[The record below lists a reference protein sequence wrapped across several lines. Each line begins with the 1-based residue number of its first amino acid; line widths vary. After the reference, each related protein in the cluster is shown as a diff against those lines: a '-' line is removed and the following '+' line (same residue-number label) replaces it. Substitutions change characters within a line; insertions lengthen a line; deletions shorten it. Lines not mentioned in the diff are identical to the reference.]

1 MKDCTRGSGLPNRP
15 RSPHGM
21 ADQAV
26 ISALAFLHI
35 VSAIAWFGGLVFFVS
50 SVAPGLRKMS
60 TGARIEF
67 SARIGPG
74 IVRFYGISGTLTI
87 VFGLG
92 LLYEAFGGNPSA
104 WPVSIEIGFSLGFL
118 AYLLALVVTV
128 PASRRLDK
136 ISQELVKNP
145 NAGPPSGIR
154 EELPEA
160 RHWCDCNR
168 HPIASGHRFHG

>member
-1 MKDCTRGSGLPNRP
+1 
-15 RSPHGM
+15 M

-35 VSAIAWFGGLVFFVS
+35 VSAIAWFGGVVFFVS

-60 TGARIEF
+60 IGARIEF

-145 NAGPPSGIR
+145 NAGPPP
-154 EELPEA
+154 PEFVKNFQRLGMGA
-160 RHWCDCNR
+160 IV
-168 HPIASGHRFHG
+168 IAILLLLATVFMVSTAFPF